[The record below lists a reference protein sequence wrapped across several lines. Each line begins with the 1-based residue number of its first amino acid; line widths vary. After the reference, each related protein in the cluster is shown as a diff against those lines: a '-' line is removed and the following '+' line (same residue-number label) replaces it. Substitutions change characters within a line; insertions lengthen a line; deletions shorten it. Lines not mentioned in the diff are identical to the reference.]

1 MTQSENL
8 QKLLQAV
15 AAGTLNPDD
24 AFAQLQKTLET
35 NRTDGTDLA
44 ASEKSKLEKSESA
57 KSESAKSELEESK
70 SEKSSSAKSVPYE
83 AVGDFAKIDYDRAER
98 TGFPEVIWGKDKT
111 AEQII
116 EIMRVMQRQHS
127 VVMATR
133 VSVKKSAQIS
143 DALPQTLYY
152 KTAQICA
159 IASSPP
165 QPKHPGRL
173 SILTAGT
180 ADLPVAEEAA
190 VTAELCGF
198 NVTRLWDVGVAGIE
212 RLLSNR
218 HVIDE
223 SDVLIVAAGM
233 EGALPSV
240 VAGLA
245 QCPVIAVPT
254 SIGYGA
260 SFKGLAPLLTM
271 LNSCATGI
279 GVVNID
285 NGFGAAILAGQI
297 LRVAKRVGR
306 DR

>member
-1 MTQSENL
+1 MIQPDASRE
-8 QKLLQAV
+8 LLSVQ
-15 AAGTLNPDD
+15 
-24 AFAQLQKTLET
+24 QY
-35 NRTDGTDLA
+35 
-44 ASEKSKLEKSESA
+44 ES
-57 KSESAKSELEESK
+57 
-70 SEKSSSAKSVPYE
+70 
-83 AVGDFAKIDYDRAER
+83 VGDFAKIDHTRTAR
-98 TGFPEVIWGKDKT
+98 TGFPEVIWGQDKT
-111 AEQII
+111 AAQIV
-116 EIMRVMQRQHS
+116 EIMRAMESKHP

-133 VSVKKSAQIS
+133 VNEEKSAQIQS
-143 DALPQTLYY
+143 VLPQVTYFEM
-152 KTAQICA
+152 ARICA
-159 IASSPP
+159 IQP
-165 QPKHPGRL
+165 QEPLPVRPGRL

-198 NVTRLWDVGVAGIE
+198 EVTRLWDVGVAGIH
-212 RLLSNR
+212 RLLSNQ

-245 QCPVIAVPT
+245 DCPVVAVPT
-254 SIGYGA
+254 SVGYGA
-260 SFKGLAPLLTM
+260 SFSGLAPLLTM

-297 LRVAKRVGR
+297 LRVAARMNLKS
-306 DR
+306 

>member
-1 MTQSENL
+1 MSESESVRE
-8 QKLLQAV
+8 LLEAV
-15 AAGTLNPDD
+15 ARGEISPRVAAQKVDWASATLSPP
-24 AFAQLQKTLET
+24 
-35 NRTDGTDLA
+35 
-44 ASEKSKLEKSESA
+44 EKIGYQALSGVEGQ
-57 KSESAKSELEESK
+57 
-70 SEKSSSAKSVPYE
+70 PYE
-83 AVGDFAKIDYDRAER
+83 PVGDFAKIDYDRAAR
-98 TGFPEVIWGKDKT
+98 TGFPEVIWGQDKT
-111 AEQII
+111 AAQIAD
-116 EIMRVMQRQHS
+116 IMKVMISGQSASQP

-133 VSVKKSAQIS
+133 VSLEKSEAIRKVLPQVTYFEMARICAVVPFDSAQGAGKGR
-143 DALPQTLYY
+143 DVL
-152 KTAQICA
+152 
-159 IASSPP
+159 
-165 QPKHPGRL
+165 PGRL

-198 NVTRLWDVGVAGIE
+198 AVTRLWDVGVAGIQ
-212 RLLSNR
+212 RLLSNQ
-218 HVIDE
+218 HVIDQ

-245 QCPVIAVPT
+245 SCPVIAVPT

-260 SFKGLAPLLTM
+260 SFQGLAPLLTM

-297 LRVAKRVGR
+297 LRVAGR
-306 DR
+306 IKDR

>member
-1 MTQSENL
+1 MNQPVSQPERISAS
-8 QKLLQAV
+8 QK
-15 AAGTLNPDD
+15 
-24 AFAQLQKTLET
+24 
-35 NRTDGTDLA
+35 
-44 ASEKSKLEKSESA
+44 SSESPPD
-57 KSESAKSELEESK
+57 KLYES
-70 SEKSSSAKSVPYE
+70 
-83 AVGDFAKIDYDRAER
+83 VGDFAKIDHARTQR

-111 AEQII
+111 AEQIAD
-116 EIMRVMQRQHS
+116 IMRVMEEQQP

-133 VSVKKSAQIS
+133 VSVEKYQTIQTK
-143 DALPQTLYY
+143 LPQSTYFE
-152 KTAQICA
+152 TARICA
-159 IASSPP
+159 ILPSEPLP
-165 QPKHPGRL
+165 TRPGRL

-198 NVTRLWDVGVAGIE
+198 AVTRLWDVGVAGIH
-212 RLLSNR
+212 RLLSNQ
-218 HVIDE
+218 HVINE

-245 QCPVIAVPT
+245 DCPVIAVPT

-260 SFKGLAPLLTM
+260 SFQGLAPLLTM

-297 LRVAKRVGR
+297 LRTAAKVSNIK
-306 DR
+306 

>member
-1 MTQSENL
+1 MTEPDAVR
-8 QKLLQAV
+8 KLLQAV
-15 AAGTLNPDD
+15 AAGHLSPEI
-24 AFAQLQKTLET
+24 AFDKLQQTSGQTSGQISDRAEAQGYET
-35 NRTDGTDLA
+35 
-44 ASEKSKLEKSESA
+44 
-57 KSESAKSELEESK
+57 
-70 SEKSSSAKSVPYE
+70 
-83 AVGDFAKIDYDRAER
+83 VGDFAKIDHQRTAR
-98 TGFPEVIWGKDKT
+98 TGFPEVIWGQDKT
-111 AEQII
+111 AGQII
-116 EIMRVMQRQHS
+116 EIMRAMDLLHP

-133 VSVKKSAQIS
+133 VDAQKSAAIRA
-143 DALPQTLYY
+143 ALPQAIYFE
-152 KTAQICA
+152 TARICA
-159 IASSPP
+159 IRPKSPLAI
-165 QPKHPGRL
+165 QPGRL

-198 NVTRLWDVGVAGIE
+198 RVSRLWDVGVAGIH

-245 QCPVIAVPT
+245 NCPVIAVPT
-254 SIGYGA
+254 SVGYGA
-260 SFKGLAPLLTM
+260 SFSGLAPLLTM

-297 LRVAKRVGR
+297 LRTAAQMSKR
-306 DR
+306 

>member
-1 MTQSENL
+1 MIQPDALRE
-8 QKLLQAV
+8 LLQAV
-15 AAGTLNPDD
+15 ATGHLSPDI
-24 AFAQLQKTLET
+24 AFEKLQKTNET
-35 NRTDGTDLA
+35 
-44 ASEKSKLEKSESA
+44 ASTLKQSQG
-57 KSESAKSELEESK
+57 
-70 SEKSSSAKSVPYE
+70 YE
-83 AVGDFAKIDYDRAER
+83 AVGDFAKIDHDRTAR
-98 TGFPEVIWGKDKT
+98 TGFPEVIWGQDKT
-111 AEQII
+111 AAQII
-116 EIMRVMQRQHS
+116 EIMRVMTSHHS

-133 VSVKKSAQIS
+133 VSEEKYARIQSV
-143 DALPQTLYY
+143 LPQVTYFEM
-152 KTAQICA
+152 ARICA
-159 IASSPP
+159 VQPSPVATR
-165 QPKHPGRL
+165 PGRL

-198 NVTRLWDVGVAGIE
+198 AVTRLWDVGVAGIH

-245 QCPVIAVPT
+245 SCPVIAVPT
-254 SIGYGA
+254 SVGYGA
-260 SFKGLAPLLTM
+260 SFQGLAPLLTM
-271 LNSCATGI
+271 LNSCAAGI

-297 LRVAKRVGR
+297 LRVAIPVSS
-306 DR
+306 